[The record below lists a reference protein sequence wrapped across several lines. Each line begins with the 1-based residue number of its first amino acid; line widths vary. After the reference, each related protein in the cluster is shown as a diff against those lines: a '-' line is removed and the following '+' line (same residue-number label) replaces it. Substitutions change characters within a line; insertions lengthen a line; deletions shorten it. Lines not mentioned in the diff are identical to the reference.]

1 LLRHVTSINRRHRR
15 RTVLGLALTALVTMA
30 TVSGC
35 GLLGSSDNSSA
46 PSSNGA
52 VEKAKINVAI
62 IATADLAPF
71 YLAIKNGY
79 FKQEG
84 LEVDFTTN
92 PSSPAAL
99 QKVIAGEADI
109 AFSSYVPFFVAKSKG
124 AADVKLVADS
134 VSASP
139 KSNVIV
145 TKPGSSVQN
154 VRDLAGKKIG
164 VSAINTASDVMTKA
178 VMKANGVDFSKVQ
191 WVPISFPDIP
201 AALSRGDVD
210 AAYLPEPFIT
220 QAAKSMGAV
229 QVIDVASGPTED
241 FPIAGYGA
249 LGKFINE
256 NPKTVAAFQRA
267 MKKATDEASAD
278 RSKIQPL
285 IVEFAKVD
293 QDTASLLTLP
303 NYHSTLD
310 ARRLQRVPD
319 QLQEFGI
326 IPQRIDV
333 NTMIA
338 PQVNK

>member
-1 LLRHVTSINRRHRR
+1 
-15 RTVLGLALTALVTMA
+15 
-30 TVSGC
+30 
-35 GLLGSSDNSSA
+35 
-46 PSSNGA
+46 
-52 VEKAKINVAI
+52 
-62 IATADLAPF
+62 
-71 YLAIKNGY
+71 
-79 FKQEG
+79 
-84 LEVDFTTN
+84 
-92 PSSPAAL
+92 
-99 QKVIAGEADI
+99 
-109 AFSSYVPFFVAKSKG
+109 
-124 AADVKLVADS
+124 
-134 VSASP
+134 
-139 KSNVIV
+139 
-145 TKPGSSVQN
+145 
-154 VRDLAGKKIG
+154 
-164 VSAINTASDVMTKA
+164 
-178 VMKANGVDFSKVQ
+178 
-191 WVPISFPDIP
+191 
-201 AALSRGDVD
+201 
-210 AAYLPEPFIT
+210 
-220 QAAKSMGAV
+220 
-229 QVIDVASGPTED
+229 VASGPTED